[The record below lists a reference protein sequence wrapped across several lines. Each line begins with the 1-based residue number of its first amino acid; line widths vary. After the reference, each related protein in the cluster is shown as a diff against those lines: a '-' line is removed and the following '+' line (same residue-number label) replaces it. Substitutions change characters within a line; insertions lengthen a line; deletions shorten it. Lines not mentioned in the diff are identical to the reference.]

1 MFSFASKTQRRL
13 SEQIFLEHRTPSICS
28 RAQVEKM
35 ITIST
40 DKAVNP
46 SSTMGASKYAAES
59 LPLTEIQLVEQSTP
73 AYDSES
79 VLKPGLGYPQH
90 AQVHLRKNCLWISD
104 SKVTCFAMPIP
115 EASKL
120 VIDALADSKGGEIFV
135 LKMKAF
141 VLGQL
146 ANAFR
151 EVLSPDTDFT
161 VETRGIIGA
170 EKLHEE
176 LVSSE
181 EAKDFGKRKIISI
194 IEPIGGRWSPGKK

>member
-1 MFSFASKTQRRL
+1 
-13 SEQIFLEHRTPSICS
+13 
-28 RAQVEKM
+28 
-35 ITIST
+35 
-40 DKAVNP
+40 
-46 SSTMGASKYAAES
+46 
-59 LPLTEIQLVEQSTP
+59 
-73 AYDSES
+73 
-79 VLKPGLGYPQH
+79 
-90 AQVHLRKNCLWISD
+90 
-104 SKVTCFAMPIP
+104 MPIP

-146 ANAFR
+146 ANVFGS
-151 EVLSPDTDFT
+151 LSPDTDFT

-181 EAKDFGKRKIISI
+181 EAKDFGKRKIIT
-194 IEPIGGRWSPGKK
+194 